1 MAGEYSEEHV
11 TRPIF
16 KPLRDKFRVFGVP
29 VMKFFLIL
37 GVGIACVGIAAG
49 TGAWQHTVTQ
59 SYTSA
64 ELQTL
69 KSEYSSTL
77 TALASIEAQ
86 RQRAGASSYSELSLS
101 NDQKETIA
109 KAKELGITA
118 TMTSSEAEALVPT
131 SHSASVPVIPDAVR
145 YFVIVGF
152 PVIAMFALFMEMN
165 RTSLYKELK
174 RTWRGINSQKVYKS
188 RPIEYVERVTGE
200 SYWAALP
207 AAANLDEALER

>member
-1 MAGEYSEEHV
+1 MAGGYGEDRV

-16 KPLRDKFRVFGVP
+16 KPLRDKFRVFGIP

-37 GVGIACVGIAAG
+37 AVGIACVGIAAG

-64 ELQTL
+64 EMQTL
-69 KSEYSSTL
+69 KNDYSSTL
-77 TALASIEAQ
+77 TALTSIESQ
-86 RQRAGASSYSELSLS
+86 RQRLGASSYEAMELSGT
-101 NDQKETIA
+101 QKETLA
-109 KAKELGITA
+109 KANELGITA
-118 TMTSSEAEALVPT
+118 SMTSEEAEALVPT

>member
-1 MAGEYSEEHV
+1 MAGEYGDEHV

-37 GVGIACVGIAAG
+37 GIAIACVGIAAG

-59 SYTSA
+59 SYSTA

-86 RQRAGASSYSELSLS
+86 KQRAGASSYSEMSLS

-152 PVIAMFALFMEMN
+152 PVVGMFALFMEMN

-174 RTWRGINSQKVYKS
+174 RTWRGINSQKVYRN

-207 AAANLDEALER
+207 SAANLDEALKR